1 MNQMQGT
8 NDFDSSWNR
17 LILNFYWIIVLAVLI
32 AEVTAFLMTSSNKL
46 SGLPGLLV
54 HKLALPSILQLA
66 IMGSC
71 EFIIPRLKRIDAY
84 LIILAGIALSAVLI
98 ATHPAVEGIKYSFL
112 LPMMISLFYD
122 QQRKLIF
129 ALVANIVMLAG
140 FYAFHPKPFQFAAVY
155 DMAAFAVIMLGA
167 LIILFGLLRRGN
179 EVRRHLSKAIQSE
192 QDLLIR
198 TVIMDRQTKFD
209 ALTDLYN
216 HKTFH
221 EYLGNLVAQSDQYGL
236 PLQLAIIDIDNFKK
250 VNDTFGHAVGDVILQ
265 RVAHIIKQ
273 SLSTSDDIAAR
284 YGGEE
289 FAVIFT
295 DKLPEQS
302 LRNIEVIRTQIEALS
317 HHEMNGKCVTVSAG
331 LASYRRGAG
340 RTALFSEADSM
351 LYAAKRG
358 GKNRTVT
365 ELQPSAV

>member
-1 MNQMQGT
+1 MNRMQGT
-8 NDFDSSWNR
+8 NDFDNSWNR

-32 AEVTAFLMTSSNKL
+32 AEVAALLMTSSYQLSDLPGVLVNKL
-46 SGLPGLLV
+46 G
-54 HKLALPSILQLA
+54 LPSILQLA

-71 EFIIPRLKRIDAY
+71 EFMIPRLKRVGAY
-84 LIILAGIALSAVLI
+84 LIILAGTALSAVLI
-98 ATHPAVEGIKYSFL
+98 AADPTVDGIKYSLL

-129 ALVANIVMLAG
+129 ALSANIVALAA
-140 FYAFHPKPFQFAAVY
+140 FYAIHPRPLQFGAVY
-155 DMAAFAVIMLGA
+155 DLAAFAVIMLGA
-167 LIILFGLLRRGN
+167 FIILCGLLRRGK
-179 EVRRHLSKAIQSE
+179 EVSRHLSKAIQSE

-221 EYLGNLVAQSDQYGL
+221 EYLDNLVAQSDQHGL

-265 RVAHIIKQ
+265 RVAQIIKQ

-289 FAVIFT
+289 FAIIFT

-302 LRNIEVIRTQIEALS
+302 LGNIEVIRTQIEALS
-317 HHEMNGKCVTVSAG
+317 HHEMNGKCVTVSVG
-331 LASYRRGAG
+331 LASYRSGAG